1 MKWMF
6 TSLVVLLVLLQ
17 ARLWVGDGSL
27 AEIARLE
34 RQLERQERLNSRDQK
49 RNHIL
54 AVEIAHL
61 SKGLSGI
68 EELAREDMGM
78 IQEGE
83 TFYLVVDSRSAS
95 R

>member
-1 MKWMF
+1 ML

-27 AEIARLE
+27 ADIARLE
-34 RQLERQERLNSRDQK
+34 RQLDKQERINKRDQE
-49 RNHIL
+49 RNRMLEI
-54 AVEIAHL
+54 EIAHL
-61 SKGLSGI
+61 RNGLGGI

-78 IQEGE
+78 IKQGE
-83 TFYLVVDSRSAS
+83 TFYLVVDSKSSPR